1 MGRAERERARVA
13 GEEIRGRGGLEH
25 FRPPNTE
32 NALASIPSEMGATGR
47 F

>member
-13 GEEIRGRGGLEH
+13 GEEIRGHGGLDLVG
-25 FRPPNTE
+25 PPNTE
-32 NALASIPSEMGATGR
+32 KALAFIPSDMGATGR